1 MEIERKFIAGN
12 INYSNYPNYLIEQ
25 GYIAKNKEFKIRV
38 RKVIK
43 DNDTK
48 YTLTYKKRISEDVNI
63 NSELELEIDEDIY
76 NQLLSKRDG
85 NIIKKNRYLIPFNNL
100 TAELDIFDDKL
111 KGLKLVEVE
120 FKNREEYNS
129 FKKPIW
135 FLDEVTNDSKFSNS
149 NLTEINSLK
158 DILNK

>member
-43 DNDTK
+43 NNDTK
-48 YTLTYKKRISEDVNI
+48 YTLTYKKRIIEDVNI

-100 TAELDIFDDKL
+100 TAELDIFLDKL

-120 FKNREEYNS
+120 FKNREEYNN

>member
-25 GYIAKNKEFKIRV
+25 GYIAKNKEYKIRV

-43 DNDTK
+43 DNDIK

>member
-12 INYSNYPNYLIEQ
+12 INYSNYPNYSIEQ

-38 RKVIK
+38 RKVVK

-48 YTLTYKKRISEDVNI
+48 YTLTYKKRLSEDVNI
-63 NSELELEIDEDIY
+63 NTEYELEIDKDIF

-85 NIIKKNRYLIPFNNL
+85 NIIKKKRYLIPFNNL

-120 FKNREEYNS
+120 FKNREEYNN

-135 FLDEVTNDSKFSNS
+135 FLDEVTNNSMFSNS
-149 NLTEINSLK
+149 NLVEINSLE

>member
-25 GYIAKNKEFKIRV
+25 GYIAKNKEYKIRV

-43 DNDTK
+43 DNDTM

-120 FKNREEYNS
+120 FKSREEYNS

>member
-120 FKNREEYNS
+120 FKNREEYNN

-135 FLDEVTNDSKFSNS
+135 FLDEVTNDSKISNS